1 MPCQGEGFL
10 WWMLRNWLW
19 QINITMMHIAVYSF
33 SKKFTCNN
41 IDWTE
46 SHKDYRFWTLLLFR
60 WKKYFFLVDR
70 ALEKIDFVLLNLT
83 KGCLIPESF
92 PIWLK
97 SQKNVPN
104 HYLLYYPLE
113 EKVLRI
119 VILSLF
125 WDLSQSEE
133 CSDIKQLLKSTNFR

>member
-1 MPCQGEGFL
+1 MGSMKL
-10 WWMLRNWLW
+10 MT
-19 QINITMMHIAVYSF
+19 INYELHCHSDGKI
-33 SKKFTCNN
+33 
-41 IDWTE
+41 
-46 SHKDYRFWTLLLFR
+46 LF
-60 WKKYFFLVDR
+60 FFVDG
-70 ALEKIDFVLLNLT
+70 ALKKIDFVLLNLT

-125 WDLSQSEE
+125 
-133 CSDIKQLLKSTNFR
+133 